1 MISAIILI
9 LGGLAGVAVGLP
21 LAHRWTGLRGILAA
35 AAVLAGT
42 ISFLG
47 GVVVAI
53 VPTFFL
59 R

>member
-1 MISAIILI
+1 MFSAIILI

-21 LAHRWTGLRGILAA
+21 LAHRWTGLRGIVAA

-42 ISFLG
+42 VAFLG
-47 GVVVAI
+47 GVIVAI
-53 VPTFFL
+53 VPNFFI